1 MELWDIYD
9 KNKKLTGRTMV
20 RNDWNMAPGDY
31 HLTVLG
37 VIQRP
42 DGKYLISQR
51 KMDKAWG
58 AGWWEIPGGGVQA
71 GETGEQSVRREAHEE
86 TGLNVTDVPC
96 ELVYTYERVNPEEK
110 NNYFV
115 DIYRFV
121 LDFDESDVHVQESE
135 VEDFRIATAEEIAE
149 LGAKGVF
156 LHYDSMKQVFEQ
168 G

>member
-71 GETGEQSVRREAHEE
+71 GETGEQSVRREVHEE

-121 LDFDESDVHVQESE
+121 LDFDESM
-135 VEDFRIATAEEIAE
+135 FRSPRWRISALPRPRKLRSWAPRVFSCTMTA
-149 LGAKGVF
+149 
-156 LHYDSMKQVFEQ
+156 
-168 G
+168 